1 MQPTAPTTTA
11 LERILSPREASQILG
26 VAIATLSKW
35 RHMGYGGPRWVSV
48 GARKRGYLPSA
59 LRAFVREHTSTAD
72 HEGTPL
78 ASTE

>member
-1 MQPTAPTTTA
+1 
-11 LERILSPREASQILG
+11 
-26 VAIATLSKW
+26 
-35 RHMGYGGPRWVSV
+35 MGYGGPRWVSV